1 MTNTLLAPPGRT
13 RRERK
18 TAELEARTRAA
29 GDRLARISGRPAA
42 QVLQDCRV
50 TPHGL
55 RRDDAELRL
64 ARDGAN
70 VVAHDAGPRWYGQLA
85 KAFWNPFIMILVVL
99 LAVMYVQWL
108 PVADEEPFDPKIPII
123 GAMVLVGGL
132 LRFWQERRS
141 AGAAAAL
148 RALVTTTTA
157 VQRRDSRDSRDDRTN
172 RNTAPA
178 TTEIPMDRVV
188 VGDIVRLAAGD
199 LVPADLRLLTAKD
212 LMVSQ
217 AALSGESLPVAKA
230 DTRTHD
236 YGQATT
242 TDPVEAD
249 NLCLMGT
256 SVTSGTATGVV
267 VATGADTYFGSMAGS
282 LAGERPE
289 TSFDAGVK
297 KVSFL
302 LIRFMLV
309 MVPLVFA
316 VNGFTKGDWGEAFMF
331 AVAVAVG
338 LTPEM
343 LPMVVTTNLAR
354 GAVAMARRKVVV
366 KRLNAIQNLG
376 AMDVLCTDKT
386 GTLTEDRIVLDRYLD
401 AHGREDGEILEYA
414 YLNSHF
420 QTGLRNLMDQAVI
433 DRVLEAEEVVVDAR
447 FTKVDEIPFDFARR
461 RMSVVL
467 SRNGIDGSAGAHEHV
482 ADERVVDEHAVDE
495 HVLITK
501 GAVEEVLALCTHVN
515 DGGRRLELTG
525 ELRRRVTR
533 TAADNN
539 RQGLRVLAVATRA
552 LPAGRETYGVADED
566 GLTLVGFLAF
576 LDPPKADAAAALRA
590 LAGKGVAVKV
600 VTGDNEL
607 VAARVCADV
616 GIDVGAVVTG
626 AEVDALDDAEL
637 RALVRATTVF
647 AKTNPVQKARIVRAL
662 RAEGHTVGFLG
673 DGINDAA
680 ALRDADVGISV
691 DTAVDIARES
701 ADIILLEKDLMVLE
715 QGVEQGR
722 TTFGNTIKYIKM
734 TASSNFGNVFS
745 VLVASA
751 FIPFQPMLAI
761 HLLVQN
767 LAYDVSQ
774 LATPWDRMD
783 PEYLRRPRTWD
794 ARGIARF
801 MLFTGPVSS
810 VFDIATFL
818 VLWNVFG
825 ADSEASQTLF
835 QSGWF
840 VEGLLS
846 QTLVVHM
853 IRTRK
858 VPFIGSRASAPV
870 MVMTAAVMA
879 FGLLLPF
886 SPLAPAL
893 SMEALPMSYFPW
905 LIAILLAYCALTQA
919 VKTWYIR
926 RFNTWL

>member
-1 MTNTLLAPPGRT
+1 MTHSTLTPRKLAPPGRA

-18 TAELEARTRAA
+18 AAELEARTRAA
-29 GDRLARISGRPAA
+29 GDRLARISGRPAT
-42 QVLQDCRV
+42 QVLQDTRA

-55 RRDDAELRL
+55 RRDDAEARL

-70 VVAHDAGPRWYGQLA
+70 VVAHDTGPRWYTRLA
-85 KAFWNPFIMILVVL
+85 KAFGNPFIMILVVL

-108 PVADEEPFDPKIPII
+108 QVADEEPFDPKIPII
-123 GAMVLVGGL
+123 GAMVLVSGL
-132 LRFWQERRS
+132 LRFWQEHRS

-157 VQRRDSRDSRDDRTN
+157 VRRRDGHGA
-172 RNTAPA
+172 APA
-178 TTEIPMDRVV
+178 TVEIPMDRVV
-188 VGDIVRLAAGD
+188 VGDVVRLAAGD

-230 DTRTHD
+230 DTRAHD
-236 YGQATT
+236 YGQSTT
-242 TDPVEAD
+242 ADPVEAD

-282 LAGERPE
+282 LVGERPE
-289 TSFDAGVK
+289 TGFDAGVK

-316 VNGFTKGDWGEAFMF
+316 LNGLTKGDWDEAFMF

-354 GAVAMARRKVVV
+354 GAVALSQRKVVV

-401 AHGREDGEILEYA
+401 AHGREDAEVLECA

-447 FTKVDEIPFDFARR
+447 FTMVDEIPFDFARR

-467 SRNGIDGSAGAHEHV
+467 RHKGLQGPEGA
-482 ADERVVDEHAVDE
+482 AE

-501 GAVEEVLALCTHVN
+501 GAVEEVLALCTHMN
-515 DGGRRLELTG
+515 DAGRRVELDAA
-525 ELRRRVTR
+525 LRRRVTR
-533 TAADNN
+533 TAEDNN
-539 RQGLRVLAVATRA
+539 RQGLRVLAVATRT
-552 LPAGRETYGVADED
+552 LPAERETYGVADED
-566 GLTLVGFLAF
+566 GLTLAGFLAF

-590 LAGKGVAVKV
+590 LADQGVAVKV

-616 GIDVGAVVTG
+616 GIDVGIDEGAVVTG
-626 AEVDALDDAEL
+626 AVIDTLDEPGL

-662 RAEGHTVGFLG
+662 QAEGHTVGFLG

-691 DTAVDIARES
+691 DTAVDIAKES

-783 PEYLRRPRTWD
+783 PEYLRTPRTWD

-801 MLFTGPVSS
+801 MLFIGPISS
-810 VFDIATFL
+810 VFDITTFL

-825 ADSEASQTLF
+825 ADSEAGRTLF

-846 QTLVVHM
+846 QTLIVHM

-870 MVMTAAVMA
+870 MVMTAVVMA

-893 SMEALPMSYFPW
+893 SMEPLPLGYFPW
-905 LIAILLAYCALTQA
+905 LIAILLAYCALTQV
-919 VKTWYIR
+919 VKSWYVR
-926 RFNTWL
+926 RFDTWL

>member
-1 MTNTLLAPPGRT
+1 MTDTTLTPQKLAPPGGRT
-13 RRERK
+13 PGPRRERK
-18 TAELEARTRAA
+18 AAELEARTRAVA
-29 GDRLARISGRPAA
+29 ARLAAISAQPAA
-42 QVLQDCRV
+42 QVLQNQRS
-50 TPHGL
+50 TARGL
-55 RRDDAELRL
+55 RQDEAAERL
-64 ARDGAN
+64 EQHGPNAVEQERA
-70 VVAHDAGPRWYGQLA
+70 PRWFVQFA
-85 KAFWNPFIMILVVL
+85 KAFWNPFILVLVAL
-99 LAVMYVQWL
+99 DAVMLWQWL
-108 PVADEEPFDPKIPII
+108 QVADEEPFDPGIAIL
-123 GAMVLVGGL
+123 ATMVLVSGV
-132 LRFWQERRS
+132 LRFWQEYRS
-141 AGAAAAL
+141 GRSAAAL

-157 VQRRDSRDSRDDRTN
+157 VERRAGRGDG
-172 RNTAPA
+172 PA
-178 TTEIPMDRVV
+178 TVEIPMEQVV
-188 VGDIVRLAAGD
+188 PGDVVRLAAGD

-212 LMVSQ
+212 LMVGQ

-236 YGQATT
+236 YGQRTT

-282 LAGERPE
+282 LVGERPR
-289 TSFDAGVK
+289 TSFDTGVR

-309 MVPLVFA
+309 MVPVVLA
-316 VNGFTKGDWGEAFMF
+316 INGFTKGDWAEAFTF
-331 AVAVAVG
+331 ALAVAVG

-354 GAVAMARRKVVV
+354 GAVAMSKRKVVV

-401 AHGREDGEILEYA
+401 VHGREDGEVLEYA

-433 DRVLEAEEVVVDAR
+433 DRVTEAEEVVVDAR
-447 FTKVDEIPFDFARR
+447 FTMIDEIPFDFARR

-467 SRNGIDGSAGAHEHV
+467 GRNDATGPAA
-482 ADERVVDEHAVDE
+482 E

-501 GAVEEVLALCTHVN
+501 GAVEEVLALCTHLTEN
-515 DGGRRLELTG
+515 GERAELTDA
-525 ELRRRVTR
+525 LRRRVTR
-533 TAADNN
+533 TAEDNN
-539 RQGLRVLAVATRA
+539 RQGLRVLAVATRTF
-552 LPAGRETYGVADED
+552 PAGRDTYTVADED
-566 GLTLVGFLAF
+566 GLTLIGFLAF
-576 LDPPKADAAAALRA
+576 LDPPKRDAAEALRA
-590 LAGKGVAVKV
+590 LADNGIAVKV

-616 GIDVGAVVTG
+616 GIDVGEVVTG
-626 AEVDALDDAEL
+626 AVIDTLDDAAL
-637 RALVRATTVF
+637 RERVRTTTVF
-647 AKTNPVQKARIVRAL
+647 AKANPVQKARIVRAL
-662 RAEGHTVGFLG
+662 QAEGHTVGFLG

-691 DTAVDIARES
+691 DTAVDIAKES
-701 ADIILLEKDLMVLE
+701 ADIILLEKDLTVLE
-715 QGVEQGR
+715 RGVLQGR
-722 TTFGNTIKYIKM
+722 LTFGNTIKYIKM

-751 FIPFQPMLAI
+751 FIPFQPMLAMQ
-761 HLLVQN
+761 LLVQN
-767 LAYDVSQ
+767 LAYDISQ

-783 PEYLRRPRTWD
+783 KEYLRRPRTWD
-794 ARGIARF
+794 ARGIGRF
-801 MLFTGPVSS
+801 MLVMGPTSS
-810 VFDIATFL
+810 VFDITTFL
-818 VLWNVFG
+818 LMWHVFG
-825 ADSEASQTLF
+825 ANSEDHQALF

-840 VEGLLS
+840 VEGLLT

-853 IRTRK
+853 LRTRK
-858 VPFIGSRASAPV
+858 IPFVQSRATAPV
-870 MVMTAAVMA
+870 LLMTALVMA
-879 FGLLLPF
+879 VGIALPF

-893 SMEALPMSYFPW
+893 GMQALPMSYFPW
-905 LIAILLAYCALTQA
+905 LAGTLLAYCLLTQV

-926 RFNTWL
+926 RFNSWL

>member
-1 MTNTLLAPPGRT
+1 MTNSTLTPQKLAPPGRT
-13 RRERK
+13 RRDRRA
-18 TAELEARTRAA
+18 AEMEARTRLV
-29 GDRLARISGRPAA
+29 GEHLADVSSRPAA
-42 QVLQDCRV
+42 RVLQDV
-50 TPHGL
+50 HATAQGL
-55 RRDDAELRL
+55 RNDEAADRL
-64 ARDGAN
+64 ERHGAN
-70 VVAHDAGPRWYGQLA
+70 VVAHERAPRWFVQLA
-85 KAFWNPFIMILVVL
+85 KAYWNPFILVLVVL
-99 LAVMYVQWL
+99 DAVMLWQWL
-108 PVADEEPFDPKIPII
+108 QVADEEPFDPGIAIL
-123 GAMVLVGGL
+123 GTMVLVSGL
-132 LRFWQERRS
+132 LRFWQEYRS
-141 AGAAAAL
+141 GRSAAAL
-148 RALVTTTTA
+148 RALVTTTFA
-157 VQRRDSRDSRDDRTN
+157 VVRREGRGD
-172 RNTAPA
+172 APA
-178 TTEIPMDRVV
+178 TVEIPMDQVV
-188 VGDIVRLAAGD
+188 PGDVVRLAAGD

-230 DTRTHD
+230 DTRLHD
-236 YGQATT
+236 YGQTLT
-242 TDPVEAD
+242 SDPVEAD
-249 NLCLMGT
+249 NLALMGT
-256 SVTSGTATGVV
+256 SVTSGAATGVV
-267 VATGADTYFGSMAGS
+267 VATGQDTYFGSMAGS
-282 LAGERPE
+282 LTGERPQ
-289 TSFDAGVK
+289 TGFDTGVR

-309 MVPLVFA
+309 MVPVVFA
-316 VNGFTKGDWGEAFMF
+316 VNGFTKGDWDEAFMF
-331 AVAVAVG
+331 ALAVAVG

-354 GAVAMARRKVVV
+354 GAVAMSRRKVVV

-401 AHGREDGEILEYA
+401 VRGQEDSEVLEYA

-467 SRNGIDGSAGAHEHV
+467 GRNSLATTGP
-482 ADERVVDEHAVDE
+482 ADEHI
-495 HVLITK
+495 LITK
-501 GAVEEVLALCTHVN
+501 GAVEEVLALCTHMTEQ
-515 DGGRRLELTG
+515 GRTVELTR
-525 ELRRRVTR
+525 ELRREVTR
-533 TAADNN
+533 TAEDNN
-539 RQGLRVLAVATRA
+539 RQGLRVLAVATRRLTA
-552 LPAGRETYGVADED
+552 ERTAYTVDDET
-566 GLTLVGFLAF
+566 GLTLIGFLAF
-576 LDPPKADAAAALRA
+576 LDPPKADAAAALGA
-590 LAGKGVAVKV
+590 LADKGVAVKV

-616 GIDVGAVVTG
+616 GIDVGVVVTG
-626 AEVDALDDAEL
+626 REIDAMDEREL
-637 RALVRATTVF
+637 RVLARTTTVF

-662 RAEGHTVGFLG
+662 QAEGHTVGFLG

-680 ALRDADVGISV
+680 ALHDADVGISV
-691 DTAVDIARES
+691 DSAVDIAKES

-767 LAYDVSQ
+767 LAYDISQ

-783 PEYLRRPRTWD
+783 PEYLRKPRTWD

-801 MLFTGPVSS
+801 MLCVGPISS
-810 VFDIATFL
+810 VFDIITFL
-818 VLWNVFG
+818 VMWNVFG
-825 ADSEASQTLF
+825 ANSEAHQTLF

-840 VEGLLS
+840 IEGLLS
-846 QTLVVHM
+846 QTLIVHM
-853 IRTRK
+853 IRTRRI
-858 VPFIGSRASAPV
+858 PFIQSRASAPV
-870 MVMTAAVMA
+870 LVMTGLVMA
-879 FGLLLPF
+879 LGIFLPF
-886 SPLAPAL
+886 SPLASAL
-893 SMEALPMSYFPW
+893 SMEPLPMGYFPW
-905 LIAILLAYCALTQA
+905 LIGILLTYCALTQV

-926 RFNTWL
+926 RFSTWL